1 MDELFVKINEQN
13 NLQARL
19 RIFLALCVVVLIALA
34 SGAADAADRFPA
46 HKGTAV
52 NDFAGVIDSGN
63 AAKMESLS
71 REILV
76 KTGAAIVVATLP
88 ELGPNE
94 EINLYASGLYQAWG
108 IGKKGEDKG
117 ALILLAVKERKIRIE
132 TGYGVEGVL
141 PDGRVGAILD
151 QVVVPHLKTG
161 ETGKA
166 LYNAMLACGAYLA
179 KDAKVQLT
187 GNFSFYGSAARPE
200 KKGVNIF
207 GILLFLIAAAVLLGT
222 RTGRQMLPW
231 ILLMLLSG
239 SGRGGGSGG
248 FGGGFG
254 GFGGGMSGGGG
265 AGRSF

>member
-1 MDELFVKINEQN
+1 MKINEPYD
-13 NLQARL
+13 LPARL
-19 RIFLALCVVVLIALA
+19 RTLLVLCVFVLIALT
-34 SGAADAADRFPA
+34 SFAAEAADRFPA

-52 NDFAGVIDSGN
+52 NDFAGVIDPEN

-71 REILV
+71 REILE
-76 KTGAAIVVATLP
+76 KTGTAIVVVSLA
-88 ELGPNE
+88 ELGPAE

-117 ALILLAVKERKIRIE
+117 VLILLAVKERKIRIE

-151 QVVVPHLKTG
+151 QVVVPHLKAG
-161 ETGKA
+161 DTGKA

-187 GNFSFYGSAARPE
+187 GDFSFYRSAARPE
-200 KKGVNIF
+200 KKGINIL
-207 GILLFLIAAAVLLGT
+207 GILFFLIAAAVLLGT
-222 RTGRQMLPW
+222 RTGREMLPW
-231 ILLMLLSG
+231 ILLMVLSG
-239 SGRGGGSGG
+239 GGRGGGSGG

-265 AGRSF
+265 AGRGF